1 MGFREEIKE
10 EKMCAS
16 VGSLEI
22 WDEKNEEIST
32 FFFLMKQ
39 MKVEEGHGK
48 SADKI

>member
-10 EKMCAS
+10 EKTCAS

-32 FFFLMKQ
+32 FFFFNETNESGGGAWE
-39 MKVEEGHGK
+39 VCR
-48 SADKI
+48 